1 MAGQLGCGAVA
12 RFLVGHHV
20 EEAVARQ
27 QEERVVRLEVDGA
40 AFRLGHYLRTVADAQ
55 AHRHSKGVGVREDK
69 VGSCKQKYDYQH
81 EDSCAVPPL
90 LLLIILRNLH

>member
-1 MAGQLGCGAVA
+1 
-12 RFLVGHHV
+12 
-20 EEAVARQ
+20 
-27 QEERVVRLEVDGA
+27 
-40 AFRLGHYLRTVADAQ
+40 VADAQ